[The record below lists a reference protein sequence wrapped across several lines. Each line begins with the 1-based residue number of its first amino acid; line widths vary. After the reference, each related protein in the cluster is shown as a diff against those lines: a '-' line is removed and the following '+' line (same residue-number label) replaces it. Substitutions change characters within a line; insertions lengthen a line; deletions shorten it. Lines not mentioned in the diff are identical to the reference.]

1 MKQQLGSGGE
11 AVCIVQILAIGN
23 VIRESVVLVA
33 HDRHSRSDRVGH
45 RDIESR
51 TCLHQAVLAQR
62 EVGGAIKLIEGGRF
76 GNHVD
81 AATG

>member
-23 VIRESVVLVA
+23 VIREPVVFVA
-33 HDRHSRSDRVGH
+33 HDRHSRGDRVGYG
-45 RDIESR
+45 DIESR
-51 TCLHQAVLAQR
+51 TRLHQAVFAQR
-62 EVGGAIKLIEGGRF
+62 EVGGAVKLIKGGRF